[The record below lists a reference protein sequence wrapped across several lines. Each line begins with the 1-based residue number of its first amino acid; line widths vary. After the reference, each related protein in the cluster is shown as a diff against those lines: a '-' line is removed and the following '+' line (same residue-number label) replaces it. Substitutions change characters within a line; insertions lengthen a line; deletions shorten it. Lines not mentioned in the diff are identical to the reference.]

1 MMVLSTFA
9 LLDSNSSTKNANDSS
24 NCADLGITEYLMLG
38 LLGDSEMISGACIPN
53 TRQIALRDVLVA
65 VAVSAIT

>member
-24 NCADLGITEYLMLG
+24 NGADLGITEYLMLG
-38 LLGDSEMISGACIPN
+38 LLGDSEMIGGACIPN
-53 TRQIALRDVLVA
+53 TRQIALRDVLVT
-65 VAVSAIT
+65 VAVSATT

>member
-9 LLDSNSSTKNANDSS
+9 LLDSNFSTKNANDFKW
-24 NCADLGITEYLMLG
+24 CDLIITEYLMLG

>member
-9 LLDSNSSTKNANDSS
+9 LLDNSSTKNANDSS
-24 NCADLGITEYLMLG
+24 NGADLGITEYLMLG

-65 VAVSAIT
+65 VAVITIT